1 MRQTN
6 TDGTG
11 YPSCALYFKVHAV
24 ASDGCPRAEGQSCLR
39 PVILMISQQKVKDVL
54 DNYEEHKRRLEMVTL
69 EDNAENYKGST
80 KDLTED

>member
-1 MRQTN
+1 
-6 TDGTG
+6 
-11 YPSCALYFKVHAV
+11 
-24 ASDGCPRAEGQSCLR
+24 
-39 PVILMISQQKVKDVL
+39 MISQQKVKDVL